1 MAKLKKIDGYRHEK
15 PRESL
20 YLFAFTQ
27 GSLTPNPLP
36 FTHKASWRVL
46 KHHKDEKRD
55 DGSDYSS
62 HPLDTCRILLN
73 FGVRNDRPLAG
84 AILHDTIES
93 GKTTKE
99 KLKIEY
105 DAELAEIVDN
115 QTKREGETLEEYYAR
130 VASKVES
137 VLGKGADRLSNL
149 GTAVGTY
156 AIPRLKRYSAETKKY
171 ILPMIEEA
179 RHTSMEY
186 CNALVALRDGLERIL
201 KVIDAYIE
209 KAEENEELKKL
220 LEDNN
225 IPISGEIFAGEAEK
239 EALPQAT
246 DADKLPVGFTP
257 LTDTVSYE

>member
-1 MAKLKKIDGYRHEK
+1 MADHIDDYRHEK

-20 YLFAFTQ
+20 YLWAFTQ
-27 GSLTPNPLP
+27 GSLAPNPLP

-46 KHHKDEKRD
+46 KLHKDEKRD

-73 FGVRNDRPLAG
+73 FGIRNDRTLAG
-84 AILHDTIES
+84 AILHDAKES
-93 GKTTKE
+93 NQITE
-99 KLKIEY
+99 EELEIEY

-115 QTKREGETLEEYYAR
+115 QTKRKGEPLEKYYAR

-149 GTAVGTY
+149 GTAVGVY
-156 AIPRLKRYSAETKKY
+156 SIPRLSRYSKETKKY

-179 RHTSMEY
+179 RHTSLEY
-186 CNALVALRDGLERIL
+186 CDALVALRDGIERIL
-201 KVIDAYIE
+201 KVIDAFIE

-220 LEDNN
+220 LADNN
-225 IPISGEIFAGEAEK
+225 ISISGELSVGEAEG
-239 EALPQAT
+239 EALPPVI
-246 DADKLPVGFTP
+246 DDDKLPAEFIP
-257 LTDTVSYE
+257 LTDTVSHE